1 MSNVT
6 TGVVAFCNLDEHE
19 MFKGK
24 TTGRYSLVVTM
35 DEQEASKLSDKGV
48 KVKTYEDKK
57 QRKFSS
63 KFEVPVLDLDGET
76 VSKKI
81 PYGSKVRLLW
91 ADGPAH
97 PEHGVPTYLN
107 AVRLVE
113 KAETDTNDN
122 PEF

>member
-63 KFEVPVLDLDGET
+63 KFEVPVLDLDGEA

-91 ADGPAH
+91 AEGPAH

-113 KAETDTNDN
+113 KAETDTQDN

>member
-63 KFEVPVLDLDGET
+63 KFEVPVLDLDGEA